1 MPFAKELIDHR
12 NISNYYTKVMV
23 VTKSDPTTFFE
34 RGRSFLFNTVLPYF
48 DTSGLGLLA
57 RIKGF
62 NNTDLSHVDTIRSFV
77 TGREQKFLAL
87 SSYDVKVVCDF
98 LGAAAPLGSI
108 KVAESAE
115 LLRLRHLSDRV
126 GVHYISSL
134 NQVLIALG
142 LTMAALVMGYFF
154 TPLASLAIPLVVASL
169 LGLEMAI
176 ASSVKRN
183 QERVAAPVP
192 HIKNGYKVPARPAPP
207 AFGATQ
213 AVAKPVAP
221 HHKKPSPTRPNR
233 FKPRGFNG
241 RKANN
246 APVSAAQPRSQRPPV
261 SVSGWGNVL
270 ETIQASDEKARVE
283 RDARNKASEGK
294 PLGVWTEKHGT
305 RYVKAVSEKKDGQE

>member
-23 VTKSDPTTFFE
+23 VTSSNPTTLFE
-34 RGRSFLFNTVLPYF
+34 RGRSFLFNAVLPYF

-57 RIKGF
+57 RIRGS

-87 SSYDVKVVCDF
+87 SSYDVKAVCDF

-108 KVAESAE
+108 TVAESAE

-126 GVHYISSL
+126 GIHYIDPL
-134 NQVLIALG
+134 NQALIALA
-142 LTMAALVMGYFF
+142 LAMAALMMGYFF
-154 TPLASLAIPLVVASL
+154 TPLASLAIPLVVAGL
-169 LGLEMAI
+169 FGLEMAI

-183 QERVAAPVP
+183 QERVAALAP

-213 AVAKPVAP
+213 PVSKPVAP
-221 HHKKPSPTRPNR
+221 HHKKPSPARPNR

-246 APVSAAQPRSQRPPV
+246 APVSAVQPRSQRPPV
-261 SVSGWGNVL
+261 SVPGWGNVL

-294 PLGVWTEKHGT
+294 PLGVWTEKHGA